1 MYLQQTMIPML
12 CFFYI
17 YLQCWKVLVCA
28 SYSSS
33 GYSIT
38 VYLCVLDNDY
48 TGCPNIIRSDCGT
61 ENTSLAA
68 AQMALRH
75 GHDDA
80 FSGEK
85 SFRFG
90 SSTTNTV
97 RNFYDTE
104 CSSYGMYLSI

>member
-1 MYLQQTMIPML
+1 MCLQQTMIPML

-17 YLQCWKVLVCA
+17 YLQCWKVLVRV

-48 TGCPNIIRSDCGT
+48 TGCPSIIRSDCGT

-68 AQMALRH
+68 VQMALRH
-75 GHDDA
+75 EHDDA
-80 FSGEK
+80 LAVKKALGL
-85 SFRFG
+85 
-90 SSTTNTV
+90 
-97 RNFYDTE
+97 DHQPQ
-104 CSSYGMYLSI
+104 IQ